1 MDGWMDRW
9 MDGGRDGCP
18 FGGCCGIKST
28 TQALA
33 QTLMVSSGLGLL
45 NQISCL
51 GRELATITESGIL
64 NLKCVGQTILRHC
77 DFILYIPLQ
86 LLSIELPHK
95 VGHFLKEADLTH
107 SCLALCHLHRLH
119 LSQRLICSKE

>member
-1 MDGWMDRW
+1 MDGWMEGG
-9 MDGGRDGCP
+9 MDGWRDG
-18 FGGCCGIKST
+18 GMDAHLKV
-28 TQALA
+28 ALA

-77 DFILYIPLQ
+77 DFILFIPLQ

-95 VGHFLKEADLTH
+95 VGHFLREADLTH